1 MPSEWTKF
9 RVVLLSLFAT
19 AAIARSV
26 PPSTPATIDSG
37 TVLLFDHGGMIEG
50 QIDRVGNRFRVRQAG
65 GEMMLPASTGAVL
78 LPDKQSAY
86 ETMRQ
91 RVRNGDAR
99 QRAILAR
106 WCLNHG
112 LKAEAMKEADE
123 ALRQAPD
130 DDTIRRFVDD
140 LRLQA
145 TLPPPRSIATK
156 SPEVVPARHE
166 TVVNVEIPASAQTL
180 FTSKVQ
186 PILINA
192 CAGCHARPGVAPF
205 VLTRPSLMFGDR
217 RATQLNLASVVDA
230 IRRDDPGK
238 SPLLLN
244 ALNLHGGAAQP
255 PLRDRESPAYRH
267 LEEFVRL
274 VTGKSASP
282 ARLPDAASNLASP
295 LPTTQPAGEMSEPT
309 PLPGIRVSGA
319 AATSPAEK
327 FASNPA
333 EAREP
338 GTPKTSPPVMA
349 PAPIDEFDPAE
360 FNRRNSTA
368 KPQTDPPRGEDRKPD
383 AP

>member
-1 MPSEWTKF
+1 SKQ
-9 RVVLLSLFAT
+9 V
-19 AAIARSV
+19 
-26 PPSTPATIDSG
+26 DSG

-50 QIDRVGNRFRVRQAG
+50 QIDRVGHRFRVRQAQ
-65 GEMMLPASTGAVL
+65 GEMMLPAAQGALL
-78 LPDKQSAY
+78 LPDKSAAY
-86 ETMRQ
+86 QAMRQ
-91 RVRNGDAR
+91 RVRAGDAR

-112 LKAEAMKEADE
+112 LKDEAIREADE

-130 DDTIRRFVDD
+130 DDTIRRFVED

-145 TLPPPRSIATK
+145 TLPPPPSVATK
-156 SPEVVPARHE
+156 STEIVPARHE
-166 TVVNVEIPASAQTL
+166 TVVNVEIPPSAQTL

-192 CAGCHARPGVAPF
+192 CAGCHARPGVARFP
-205 VLTRPSLMFGDR
+205 LTRPSLMFGDR
-217 RATQLNLASVVDA
+217 RATQLNLATVVDA
-230 IRRDDPGK
+230 IRSDDPGK

-244 ALNLHGGAAQP
+244 ALNLHGGASQP

-282 ARLPDAASNLASP
+282 ARLPVAASSLASP
-295 LPTTQPAGEMSEPT
+295 LPTPQPAEEMSEPT

-319 AATSPAEK
+319 AATSPAGK
-327 FASNPA
+327 FAANPA
-333 EAREP
+333 DSREL
-338 GTPKTSPPVMA
+338 GTPKVSPPTMA

-360 FNRRNSTA
+360 FNRRNSTV
-368 KPQTDPPRGEDRKPD
+368 KPQTDPPRGEGRKPD
-383 AP
+383 SP